1 MGAFKVAQRNYC
13 EFFTEGEWNEEKAMK
28 KIGKYYT
35 EERVEY
41 IRRFYNCLLNSK
53 KMNELGILYLTH
65 SNLSVR
71 KTVELYN
78 RDKSEKKKL
87 NPDTG
92 KSRIISCANKVNN
105 SFRPLVFNRE
115 TKEPLEW
122 IIDSVVVGA
131 ERLEIIREAEL
142 QIDNFIE
149 MFDSTGENK
158 KDKIAVK
165 IPAYAKVSS
174 ISEDMFDNFME
185 IIRPYSKR
193 EMYNVEKTLE
203 QMREEVGYFNFLMT
217 PGVRLTE
224 IDRERRETLLRWLG
238 ATIEPE
244 QCEFEEFIDI

>member
-1 MGAFKVAQRNYC
+1 M
-13 EFFTEGEWNEEKAMK
+13 
-28 KIGKYYT
+28 
-35 EERVEY
+35 
-41 IRRFYNCLLNSK
+41 
-53 KMNELGILYLTH
+53 
-65 SNLSVR
+65 
-71 KTVELYN
+71 
-78 RDKSEKKKL
+78 
-87 NPDTG
+87 
-92 KSRIISCANKVNN
+92 
-105 SFRPLVFNRE
+105 VFNRE